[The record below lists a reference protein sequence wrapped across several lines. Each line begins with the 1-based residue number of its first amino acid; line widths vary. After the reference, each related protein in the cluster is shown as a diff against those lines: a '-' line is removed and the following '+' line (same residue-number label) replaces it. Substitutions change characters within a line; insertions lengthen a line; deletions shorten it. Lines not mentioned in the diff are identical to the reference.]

1 MSLARRASLQALTHS
16 CDGMGPIAFA
26 ALFGGLF
33 YWPVY
38 MIFHRRW
45 SQKARRLFGIFL
57 GTIAAT
63 GVLGSLFLVFNIH
76 LIWPLQFVFP
86 IITFL
91 SLITSFVTT
100 VVSDDEGNVL

>member
-1 MSLARRASLQALTHS
+1 
-16 CDGMGPIAFA
+16 MGPLEFT

-45 SQKARRLFGIFL
+45 SQKAKWLFGIFL

-63 GVLGSLFLVFNIH
+63 GLLGSLFLRFDIH

-86 IITFL
+86 IITIL
-91 SLITSFVTT
+91 SLFASFVTT
-100 VVSDDEGNVL
+100 VVSDDEGNV